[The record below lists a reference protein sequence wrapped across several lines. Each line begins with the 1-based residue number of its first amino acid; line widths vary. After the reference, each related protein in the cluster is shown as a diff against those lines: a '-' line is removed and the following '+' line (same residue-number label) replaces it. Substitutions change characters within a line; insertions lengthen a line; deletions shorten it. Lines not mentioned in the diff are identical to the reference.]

1 MNKKHH
7 FLSLLDHS
15 PENLKQIIARA
26 HQLKKEANRTY
37 RPLIGRTAA
46 LLLSLNSTRT
56 RVAFETGMSELGGHT
71 IVLNPNETQLGRGEP
86 IEDMA
91 KVLSEM
97 VDVIII
103 RTLEQNEIDTFA
115 RFSDIPVI
123 NAMSSK
129 LHPCQLLADIQTFEE
144 LKGPIEGKTVAFL
157 GDGNN
162 MCNSY
167 INAAHQW
174 DFNLKIACPIGYEP
188 DSEFLQNFTNTTLT
202 DDPVEAAENA
212 DLVVTDVWSSMGYE
226 QEANERRKIFSPY
239 QVNESLL
246 DKAKKDAIFMHCLPA
261 PRGEEI
267 SHNLLD
273 DPRSVVWQEE
283 KRSVVWKEGGP
294 LLGENRCCVP
304 RHSNIVLLGY
314 VLVYVKCQQCC
325 KKCYALNML

>member
-123 NAMSSK
+123 NAMSAK

-202 DDPVEAAENA
+202 DDPVEATENA

-261 PRGEEI
+261 HRGEEI

-273 DPRSVVWQEE
+273 DPRSVVWQEAGNRLHSQKALLE
-283 KRSVVWKEGGP
+283 FLLTEG
-294 LLGENRCCVP
+294 
-304 RHSNIVLLGY
+304 
-314 VLVYVKCQQCC
+314 
-325 KKCYALNML
+325 